1 MTMSAALDATRRLKW
16 GPSEENRR
24 SRSCGRRRRTAD
36 VLSRWIGPE
45 RIEMLKR
52 RHGYFPQTFLWRGR
66 RYDISMV
73 QRCWTITRRGL
84 YGKVERHYFRVLA
97 RTAAERGKRRATFEI
112 YQDLHD
118 STWYLE
124 RRAT

>member
-1 MTMSAALDATRRLKW
+1 MTMSAALDATRRLGW
-16 GPSEENRR
+16 GPGEENRR
-24 SRSCGRRRRTAD
+24 SRSRWRRRRTVS
-36 VLSRWIGPE
+36 VLGRLIGPE

-66 RYDISMV
+66 RYDISAV

-84 YGKVERHYFRVLA
+84 HGKVERHYFRVLA
-97 RTAAERGKRRATFEI
+97 RAAADQGRQEGTFEI
-112 YQDLHD
+112 YQDLQD

-124 RRAT
+124 RRAS

>member
-1 MTMSAALDATRRLKW
+1 MSMSAALDATRRLGW
-16 GPSEENRR
+16 GPSEESRR
-24 SRSCGRRRRTAD
+24 SRSCLRRRRMVN

-45 RIEMLKR
+45 RIEMLAR
-52 RHGYFPQTFLWRGR
+52 RHGYFPQTFVWRGR
-66 RYDISMV
+66 RYDISAV

-97 RTAAERGKRRATFEI
+97 RAAAERGERRTTFEI
-112 YQDLHD
+112 YQDRQD
-118 STWYLE
+118 SIWYLE